1 MSDINYDIFEHD
13 YLGIEPEDIQHSLNN
28 RLVYTIGKDPY
39 TAVDRDWLQALSYSV
54 RDRLIERWMET
65 HRNYYRQGSKRV
77 YYLSL
82 EFLIGRS
89 LNNALLNLGFHDNAA
104 LALQRMGLDLEAL
117 QELEHDA
124 ALGNGGLGRLAAC
137 ILDSIATLNLPGTGY
152 GIRYEYGM
160 FRQQIQDG
168 QQIELPESW
177 LESGNPWEFPR
188 PEVVY
193 HIRFGGRVLE
203 CPCPETPGRRQ
214 YEWVDGEEVLAM
226 AFDTPIPGYRTDT
239 VNNLRLWT
247 AKASHEFDLA
257 CFNEGNYIK
266 AVEHKTL
273 SENLSK
279 VLYPDDRSQENQ
291 ELRLRQQYF
300 FVSASLQDIL
310 RRFQLDHPDL
320 HQLPEQ
326 VAIQLNDTHP
336 AVAIPEL
343 MRILLDQ
350 HLLEWQPA
358 WQITTRTFSYT
369 NHTLLPEALE
379 TWPVGLFERLLPRHM
394 QIIYEINRRFLLQ
407 VSNQHPGDDDL
418 LRRMSIIDE
427 ENGRRIRMAHLA
439 IIGSHKVNGVSAL
452 HTQLLK
458 AQTFHDFDRFYPEKI
473 INITN
478 GITPRRWLHQSN
490 PELAALIC
498 KEIGSDWIRDL
509 RQLEKLLPLADD
521 PSFRAAFAS
530 AKQANKERLARLVGQ
545 HLGQTI
551 DPNSLFDVQV
561 KRIHEYKRQL
571 LNLFRVITLYNRITT
586 DPTIELVPRT
596 VLIGGK
602 AAPGYFMAKL
612 IIRLINDV
620 AAIID
625 NDPAVA
631 GRLKLLFIPNYDVST
646 AGDIIPAADLSQQ
659 ISTAGMEASGTGNM
673 KLALNGAITMGTLDG
688 ANIEIREQV
697 GAENIFTFGL
707 TAQEV
712 AEEKHRGYAPHLYY
726 QQDAELRQVIDQ
738 IGNGYFSPE
747 EPERYRPIVDSLLN
761 GGGDP
766 FMLLADYRAY
776 LECDARM
783 EQLYRNPDAWYRSAI
798 INTARMWHF
807 SSDRTVSEYAE
818 QIWGVSRVQ
827 TNANNHPSHESTQ
840 K

>member
-1 MSDINYDIFEHD
+1 MSEFDPDIFEHD
-13 YLGIEPEDIQHSLNN
+13 YLGTDPEDIQLSINN

-39 TAVDRDWLQALSYSV
+39 TAVDRDWLQALSYTV

-65 HRNYYRQGSKRV
+65 HRNYYRRGSKRV

-89 LNNALLNLGFHDNAA
+89 LNNALLNIGFRDNTARA
-104 LALQRMGLDLEAL
+104 LNRLGLDLEAL

-137 ILDSIATLNLPGTGY
+137 ILDSIASLDLPGTGY

-160 FRQQIQDG
+160 FRQQIEDG
-168 QQIELPESW
+168 QQIELPENW

-188 PEVVY
+188 PEVIY
-193 HIRFGGRVLE
+193 KIRFGGRVID
-203 CPCPETPGRRQ
+203 CPCPEGEGRRQ

-226 AFDTPIPGYRTDT
+226 AFDTPIPGYHTDT
-239 VNNLRLWT
+239 VNNLRLWS
-247 AKASHEFDLA
+247 AKASHDFDLA
-257 CFNEGNYIK
+257 CFNEGNYLK
-266 AVEHKTL
+266 AVERKTL

-279 VLYPDDRSQENQ
+279 VLYPDDRNVENQ

-310 RRFQLDHPDL
+310 RRFLQDHEDLQELPD
-320 HQLPEQ
+320 Q

-336 AVAIPEL
+336 SVAIPEL

-350 HLLEWQPA
+350 YRMEWQPA
-358 WQITTRTFSYT
+358 WSIVVRTFSYT

-379 TWPVGLFERLLPRHM
+379 SWPVGLFQRLLPRHM
-394 QIIYEINRRFLLQ
+394 QIIFEINRHFLQ
-407 VSNQHPGDDDL
+407 MVGNRHPGDVEI

-427 ENGRRIRMAHLA
+427 EGGRRIRMAHLA
-439 IIGSHKVNGVSAL
+439 IVGSHKVNGVSAL
-452 HTQLLK
+452 HTDLLK
-458 AQTFHDFDRFYPEKI
+458 RHTFADFQQFYPDKI
-473 INITN
+473 VNITN
-478 GITPRRWLHQSN
+478 GVTPRRWLHQSN
-490 PELAALIC
+490 PPLATLIC
-498 KEIGSDWIRDL
+498 RTIGDGWIKDLGQL
-509 RQLEKLLPLADD
+509 RQLLPLAED
-521 PSFRAAFAS
+521 PEFRRHFAR
-530 AKQANKERLARLVGQ
+530 AKLENKRHLASLIEH
-545 HLGQTI
+545 HLGHRV
-551 DPNSLFDVQV
+551 DPDSLFDIQV

-571 LNLFRVITLYNRITT
+571 LNLFRVISLYNRLTG
-586 DPTIELVPRT
+586 DRGFDMVPRT

-673 KLALNGAITMGTLDG
+673 KLALNGALTMGTLDG

-697 GAENIFTFGL
+697 GEEHIFTFGL
-707 TAQEV
+707 TAAQV
-712 AEEKHRGYAPHLYY
+712 AAEKGRGYQPRRLYEA
-726 QQDAELRQVIDQ
+726 DPELRRIIDQ
-738 IGNGYFSPE
+738 IGGGYFSPE
-747 EPERYRPIVDSLLN
+747 DPNRYRPIVDSLLE
-761 GGGDP
+761 GSGDP
-766 FMLLADYRAY
+766 FMVLADYRAY
-776 LECDARM
+776 MECDARA
-783 EQLYRNPDAWYRSAI
+783 DALFRDPEAWHRSAVV
-798 INTARMWHF
+798 NTARMGYF

-818 QIWGVSRVQ
+818 KIWGVEPVVR
-827 TNANNHPSHESTQ
+827 
-840 K
+840 